1 MLSEGSALS
10 AVFEWLRQYP
20 VAFRLIGILV
30 VAVAVTL
37 GYLIAKRYL
46 LRAVAKLVLRTDTQW
61 DDALHHHKVFERLAY
76 LVPGLIIHYGIQFV
90 PGIGENLSVL
100 IQRAAIAL
108 IILAAAFA
116 VGAFLTAANEIYAT
130 HEISKTRPIKGYIQI
145 AKIVLYAIASIAGV
159 AVLVGQSPL
168 LFLSGIGAMT
178 AVLMLIFKD
187 TLLALVASVQITS
200 TDMIRLGDWIEMP
213 QFGADGDVVDIALH
227 TVKIQNFDKTIT
239 TIPTAKLIDG
249 SFKNW
254 RGMSESGGRR
264 IKRTINIDMNT
275 VRFLTDEDI
284 ERFERFALLADY
296 IRDKKSELDNSNRG
310 GKAAAGEKINLRRLT
325 NMGTFRAYVVNY
337 LRSRAQIHKGM
348 TLLVRQRDPTPE
360 GVPIEIYT
368 FSNITEWVAYESL
381 QSDIFDHL
389 MAAVPEFGLRVFQN
403 PSSNDFSSFLGSRS
417 AGGTS

>member
-1 MLSEGSALS
+1 
-10 AVFEWLRQYP
+10 
-20 VAFRLIGILV
+20 
-30 VAVAVTL
+30 
-37 GYLIAKRYL
+37 
-46 LRAVAKLVLRTDTQW
+46 
-61 DDALHHHKVFERLAY
+61 
-76 LVPGLIIHYGIQFV
+76 
-90 PGIGENLSVL
+90 
-100 IQRAAIAL
+100 
-108 IILAAAFA
+108 
-116 VGAFLTAANEIYAT
+116 
-130 HEISKTRPIKGYIQI
+130 
-145 AKIVLYAIASIAGV
+145 
-159 AVLVGQSPL
+159 
-168 LFLSGIGAMT
+168 
-178 AVLMLIFKD
+178 
-187 TLLALVASVQITS
+187 
-200 TDMIRLGDWIEMP
+200 
-213 QFGADGDVVDIALH
+213 
-227 TVKIQNFDKTIT
+227 
-239 TIPTAKLIDG
+239 
-249 SFKNW
+249 
-254 RGMSESGGRR
+254 
-264 IKRTINIDMNT
+264 MNT

-310 GKAAAGEKINLRRLT
+310 GKVAAGEKINLRRLT